1 MAPQQHE
8 TDGTGPVRD
17 VGSSLTLLQGSLLV
31 LATGVALSFGGLAF
45 RQTDDIRPWEYL
57 VFRGIGAAI
66 VAGSLIAW
74 RHRGRLADELQQV
87 EPIHVAAGALIGTT
101 SCLFIVA
108 LDNASVAFV
117 LFGQAAAPI
126 TAGYFSWLLM
136 RERVSGRTV
145 VATVGVLV
153 GVTVMVSGSLDDAT
167 IEPLGYVALL
177 IPLLFGLYATLV
189 RSATRID
196 PTVPVVVSGS
206 TMVLVGS
213 VVALASGGFQNSAR
227 DAAIGLFAG
236 SMLLGIPLA
245 LFNVGQRVVP
255 APETSLLLMSE
266 VVLAPVWVWL
276 FVDEEPST
284 ATLVGGGVIIAVIA
298 WFTVTRAKPP
308 TPVFTS
314 RG

>member
-1 MAPQQHE
+1 MAAGRTTTP
-8 TDGTGPVRD
+8 TPTPRD
-17 VGSSLTLLQGSLLV
+17 AGSSLTVLQGSLLV

-57 VFRGIGAAI
+57 VFRGIGAAT
-66 VAGSLIAW
+66 VAAALIAW
-74 RHRGRLADELQQV
+74 RHRGRLADELRQV
-87 EPIHVAAGALIGTT
+87 EPIHVAAGALVGTT
-101 SCLFIVA
+101 SCIFIVA

-136 RERVSGRTV
+136 RERVSQRAM
-145 VATVGVLV
+145 VATAGVLV
-153 GVTVMVSGSLDDAT
+153 GVGIMVSGSLGDAT
-167 IEPLGYVALL
+167 IEPLGYLGLL
-177 IPLLFGLYATLV
+177 LPVLFGLYATLI

-206 TMVLVGS
+206 TMLLVGT
-213 VVALASGGFQNSAR
+213 VVALATGGFENSAR
-227 DAAIGLFAG
+227 DALIGLFAG

-245 LFNVGQRVVP
+245 VFNIGQRVVP

-276 FVDEEPST
+276 FVDEQPST
-284 ATLVGGGVIIAVIA
+284 ATLIGGGVIIAVIA

-308 TPVFTS
+308 TPVLTS